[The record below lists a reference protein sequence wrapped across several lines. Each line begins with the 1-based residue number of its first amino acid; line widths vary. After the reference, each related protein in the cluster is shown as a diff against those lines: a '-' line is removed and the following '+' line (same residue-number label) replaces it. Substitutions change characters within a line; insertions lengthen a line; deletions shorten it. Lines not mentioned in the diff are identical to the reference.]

1 MANYLHKS
9 AIFKVTNNVI
19 GIDITQ
25 NDADKADFEA
35 NFKALAKRIDS
46 LIIAETTFEVE
57 KTYAQLKT
65 LVDGATITWA
75 DIKYIETDEGYKL
88 YLLRDTLL

>member
-9 AIFKVTNNVI
+9 MLFKSNTNVIGVSVTNN
-19 GIDITQ
+19 
-25 NDADKADFEA
+25 ADRTDFET
-35 NFKALAKRIDS
+35 NFKSLSKKIDS

-65 LVDGATITWA
+65 LVDGTTITWP
-75 DIKYIETDEGYKL
+75 DIKYIETDEGYIL

>member
-1 MANYLHKS
+1 MASYLHKA
-9 AIFKVTNNVI
+9 AIFKLTENVI
-19 GIDITQ
+19 GIDVGQ
-25 NDADKADFEA
+25 NDLDKEDFET
-35 NFKALAKRIDS
+35 NYKFLAKKIDS

-57 KTYAQLKT
+57 KKYTQLKA
-65 LVDGATITWA
+65 LVDGVTITWT